1 VFGNSGNTTVQ
12 EGRLCTVPT
21 KRVPCT
27 VGTTVPLVQTMVQVR
42 NKEELN
48 MRLAALPVL
57 VS

>member
-12 EGRLCTVPT
+12 GGRLCTVPT
-21 KRVPCT
+21 KR
-27 VGTTVPLVQTMVQVR
+27 VPLVQTMVQVR

-48 MRLAALPVL
+48 MRLAALPVS